1 MQKLF
6 TFIGLVVFSFFFTTT
21 TQAQAVEF
29 FGTPSSA
36 ISSGAVIPEG
46 KKMFWS
52 SGVVADVA
60 DSSAQVGTYAR
71 FGNTKT
77 QALSILKKLQ
87 TALAKQKLSFKDVL
101 YLRVYIA
108 PDMFQNNKFDFQG
121 WFDAYAQYFGTKENP
136 VKPCRSTIGIATLVQ
151 PDKFIE
157 IELVAVY

>member
-6 TFIGLVVFSFFFTTT
+6 CFIGIIALFILYSPQTH
-21 TQAQAVEF
+21 AQTVEF
-29 FGTPSSA
+29 FGNPSSA
-36 ISSGAVIPEG
+36 ISSGAIVPEG

-52 SGVVADVA
+52 SGIVADAA
-60 DSSAQVGTYAR
+60 DSSAQVGTYGR

-87 TALAKQKLSFKDVL
+87 AALNKQKLSFKDVL
-101 YLRVYIA
+101 FLRVYIA

-136 VKPCRSTIGIATLVQ
+136 IKPCRSTIGVAALVQ
-151 PDKFIE
+151 PDKCIE

>member
-6 TFIGLVVFSFFFTTT
+6 TFIGTLILFFGYTISTY
-21 TQAQAVEF
+21 AQSVEF
-29 FGTPSSA
+29 FGNPSSA

-101 YLRVYIA
+101 YLRVYVA
-108 PDMFQNNKFDFQG
+108 PDIFQNNKFDFQG
-121 WFDAYAQYFGTKENP
+121 WFDAYAQYFGNKDNP
-136 VKPCRSTIGIATLVQ
+136 VKPCRSTIGVATLVQ
-151 PDKFIE
+151 PDKSIE

>member
-6 TFIGLVVFSFFFTTT
+6 FFIGFIIFSVLYSPQI
-21 TQAQAVEF
+21 QAQAVEF
-29 FGTPSSA
+29 FGNPSSA
-36 ISSGAVIPEG
+36 ISSGAVVPEG

-52 SGVVADVA
+52 SGIVADAA
-60 DSSAQVGTYAR
+60 DSSAQVGTYQR

-87 TALAKQKLSFKDVL
+87 MALNKQKLSFKDVL
-101 YLRVYIA
+101 FLRVYIA

-136 VKPCRSTIGIATLVQ
+136 IKPCRSTIGVATLVQ
-151 PDKFIE
+151 PDKCIE